1 MTSSLVPPS
10 KALGYS
16 DIYLDFVSGR
26 EPSAHFYLAA
36 NLEDT
41 AAKLDRVNYDRKRLA
56 DILKNQNT
64 VYQASGATF
73 EAIRELTAPDA
84 VCVFSGQQAGFF
96 GGPMYTI
103 IKAVATVKAARRY
116 REKLGRPVVPVFWIA
131 GDDHDFEEV
140 NHVTV
145 LDRAGEPVTI
155 TYGTPPEHE
164 VSTAEIQFSDAEELA
179 RAKEALKAA
188 LGDTDFTPELYDLIE
203 RAYTPHDSMCSAFG
217 KLMAGLTANTGLVLF
232 CPGDPEVKRL
242 AAPFFKRIVRQQDQ
256 MHEILV
262 RTNNEIIQSGYHI
275 QVEKKDNAA
284 HLFYNLDGRTP
295 VLRDGDQ
302 FVVGNTRFSRDEL
315 LEAIEKHPE
324 RFSPDVITRPILQS
338 YLFPTVSQK
347 GGPAEIAYLAQINPI
362 FNLFDVPAPVHKARA
377 TVTVI
382 ESRFEKLMKEHDI
395 TFEEL
400 TGDIEQVVN
409 RVLQKTFPQD
419 LEQHFAKLRDDV
431 DRRFK
436 AFLDESL
443 EFDPNLKQVGEH
455 SYGKIDYTLK
465 SFESKVFS
473 SHKKKSKQSRDRI
486 YRLWHAVYP
495 NRGFQ
500 ERTINVAYFIAR
512 YGMGFVDLLHDH
524 MDSEETA
531 HQLFHLSEADL

>member
-41 AAKLDRVNYDRKRLA
+41 AAKLDGVNYDRKRLA
-56 DILKNQNT
+56 GILKNQNT
-64 VYQASGATF
+64 VYQASDATF
-73 EAIRELTAPDA
+73 EAIRELTEPDA

-103 IKAVATVKAARRY
+103 IKAVATVKAARLY

-217 KLMAGLTANTGLVLF
+217 KLMAGLTANMGLVLF

-242 AAPFFKRIVRQQDQ
+242 AAPFFKQIVRQQDQ

-295 VLRDGDQ
+295 VLRDGAQ

-473 SHKKKSKQSRDRI
+473 SHKKKSKQARDRI